1 MTKPKSATDLDLT
14 FLPPDFT
21 LGFVVRESRPN
32 SLKELL
38 GKDRRWRRLF
48 TLWLPTVAGE
58 AGPGAARAFAEMSE
72 TYDRTGKYPDLK
84 LPKANEREWNGTI
97 GRFRE
102 FCGQIRDHLAAL
114 AEQVEQERHGVPAG
128 TLSGGFSW
136 LPPDMRVRFVVE
148 ESRPKNLRELMKHD
162 NPDWRNLFTA
172 WLAGQDP
179 GSAKSFT
186 AIRKWFR
193 NHGRSYTALAK
204 ELGKA
209 DESAWNSAFP
219 AFLDTC
225 AKLREKIDA
234 RVKAAKKTDA
244 GVEAERRLAG
254 ANTAGRVA
262 RFGPE
267 DVKGLI
273 TVETKMLAA
282 TAELKP
288 VFAET
293 YSAYVKAEGW
303 KTRGEATKLLETA
316 YTALMSCE
324 GELRRTTGVLR
335 GLDPKR
341 VAGRDTRNDPG
352 PLIGPAQYE
361 ELGRAWQHY
370 LAALENL
377 GDATVRAAKLCDEWA
392 RKSTAGKLKENFAS
406 AFPVV
411 NGCLLGAE
419 TLVWTLRMC
428 VVSAGLGG
436 VAAFPLAPEVTALVS
451 SAISA
456 AHTIVAEMIRGLVAY
471 SAAGDRETVERH
483 LGAEY
488 AAKLKE
494 LDAKEAAEAA
504 GEDGAPGTGSA
515 VAGGMAAGL
524 PGVLDVAARTAIKT
538 LKDDAAKMKVVAAM
552 PVVGEVIQG
561 LGLIVKW
568 GEQLNPKELRVTEP
582 ERRER
587 LLTALQQAWSQLDA
601 VGEDP
606 DREVTVHSY
615 DAGHDAFYVDL
626 NGERGWV
633 WNGRFT
639 PDDRRRAA
647 ELVVKAF
654 ERESEVFQVDE
665 YFLTALGPRNETLPM
680 TVATLTEQFLGDEDG
695 YFYFQTHVRATVGR
709 QVLLGHARIAV
720 SAEGRARI
728 SDGPHPL
735 DEPGDQRSPLA
746 VLLWQRLSLEPVPDE
761 VPVDFW
767 RDLLDS
773 GLQEWAE
780 KHLDPLQV
788 PDEPLYFGHARSP
801 GDGLLWRI
809 HSADDSFEHGV
820 PYPLDAA

>member
-1 MTKPKSATDLDLT
+1 MTKPKPATDLDLT
-14 FLPPDFT
+14 FLPPDFQ
-21 LGFVVRESRPN
+21 LGFVVHESRPS

-48 TLWLPTVAGE
+48 TLWLSEVSGE
-58 AGPGAARAFAEMSE
+58 AGTGAARAFEDLIKTHE
-72 TYDRTGKYPDLK
+72 RTAKYPALT
-84 LPKANEREWNGTI
+84 KANERQWNDLI

-102 FCGQIRDHLAAL
+102 FCQRIRDHLAAL
-114 AEQVEQERHGVPAG
+114 AEQVERERYAVPAG

-148 ESRPKNLRELMKHD
+148 ESRPKNLRELMKND
-162 NPDWRNLFTA
+162 NPDWRNLFAA
-172 WLAGQDP
+172 WLAGQDRD
-179 GSAKSFT
+179 SADSFK
-186 AIRKWFR
+186 ALRKWFR
-193 NHGRSYTALAK
+193 DHGRSYTALAK

-209 DESAWNSAFP
+209 DEAAWNGAFP

-225 AKLREKIDA
+225 AKLREKIGA
-234 RVKAAKKTDA
+234 QVKATKKADVGA
-244 GVEAERRLAG
+244 EAERRLVG
-254 ANTAGRVA
+254 ASTARRVA
-262 RFGPE
+262 RFGPD

-273 TVETKMLAA
+273 AVEARMLAA
-282 TAELKP
+282 TAGIKP
-288 VFAET
+288 VFAAT
-293 YSAYVKAEGW
+293 YSAYAEAEGW
-303 KTRGEATKLLETA
+303 KSRDEAKALLEAA

-341 VAGRDTRNDPG
+341 VRDRDTRNDPA

-361 ELGRAWQHY
+361 ELGTAWRNY

-377 GDATVRAAKLCDEWA
+377 GDATVRAARLCDAWA
-392 RKSTAGKLKENFAS
+392 RKSTAGKLKEDFAS

-428 VVSAGLGG
+428 VVSAGLAG

-456 AHTIVAEMIRGLVAY
+456 AHTIVAELIRGLVAY

-488 AAKLKE
+488 VAKLKE

-504 GEDGAPGTGSA
+504 AEDDAPGTGSA
-515 VAGGMAAGL
+515 VAGGVAAGL
-524 PGVLDVAARTAIKT
+524 PGLLDVGARSAMKV
-538 LKDDAAKMKVVAAM
+538 LRDDTAKMKVVTAM

-561 LGLIVKW
+561 LGLVVKW

-582 ERRER
+582 QRRQR
-587 LLTALQQAWSQLDA
+587 LLEALKHAWSELDA
-601 VGEDP
+601 IGENP
-606 DREVTVHSY
+606 DREVTVHGY

-639 PDDRRRAA
+639 PDDRTRAA
-647 ELVVKAF
+647 GFVVKAF
-654 ERESEVFQVDE
+654 ERESELFQIDE
-665 YFLTALGPRNETLPM
+665 YFVTALGPQGQALPM
-680 TVATLTEQFLGDEDG
+680 TAPVLTEQFLGDEDG
-695 YFYFQTHVRATVGR
+695 YFYFRTHVRATVDGHF
-709 QVLLGHARIAV
+709 LLGEARIAV
-720 SAEGRARI
+720 TAEGRARI

-735 DEPGDQRSPLA
+735 AGAEDRLGPLT
-746 VLLWQRLSLEPVPDE
+746 VLLWQCRSLEPLPDE

-767 RDLLDS
+767 RDLVDN

-780 KHLDPLQV
+780 EHLDRTQV
-788 PDEPLYFGHARSP
+788 PDEPLYFGHAHSR

-809 HSADDSFEHGV
+809 HTHDDSFEFGV

>member
-1 MTKPKSATDLDLT
+1 MTKPKPATDLDLT
-14 FLPPDFT
+14 FLPPDFQ
-21 LGFVVRESRPN
+21 LGFVVHESRPS

-48 TLWLPTVAGE
+48 TLWLSEVSGE
-58 AGPGAARAFAEMSE
+58 AGTGAARAFEDLAKTHE
-72 TYDRTGKYPDLK
+72 RTAKYPVLT
-84 LPKANEREWNGTI
+84 KANERQWNDLI

-102 FCGQIRDHLAAL
+102 FCQRIRDHLAAL
-114 AEQVEQERHGVPAG
+114 AEQVERERYAVPAG

-148 ESRPKNLRELMKHD
+148 ESRPKNLRELMKND
-162 NPDWRNLFTA
+162 NPDWRNLFAA
-172 WLAGQDP
+172 WLAGQDRD
-179 GSAKSFT
+179 SADSFK
-186 AIRKWFR
+186 ALRKWFR
-193 NHGRSYTALAK
+193 DHGRSYTALAK

-209 DESAWNSAFP
+209 DEAAWNGAFP

-225 AKLREKIDA
+225 ARLREKIGA
-234 RVKAAKKTDA
+234 RVKATKKADVGA
-244 GVEAERRLAG
+244 EAERRLVG
-254 ANTAGRVA
+254 ASTARRVA
-262 RFGPE
+262 RFGPD

-273 TVETKMLAA
+273 AVEARMLAA
-282 TAELKP
+282 TAGIKP
-288 VFAET
+288 VFAAT
-293 YSAYVKAEGW
+293 YSAYAEAEGW
-303 KTRGEATKLLETA
+303 KTRDEARALLEAA

-341 VAGRDTRNDPG
+341 VRDRDTRNDPA
-352 PLIGPAQYE
+352 PLIGPPQYE
-361 ELGRAWQHY
+361 ELGTAWRNY

-377 GDATVRAAKLCDEWA
+377 GDATVRAARLCDAWA

-428 VVSAGLGG
+428 VVSAGLAG

-456 AHTIVAEMIRGLVAY
+456 AHTIVAELIRGLVAY

-488 AAKLKE
+488 VAKLKE

-504 GEDGAPGTGSA
+504 AEDGAPGTGSA
-515 VAGGMAAGL
+515 VAGGVAAGL
-524 PGVLDVAARTAIKT
+524 PGLLDVGARSAMKA
-538 LKDDAAKMKVVAAM
+538 LRDDTAKMKVVTAM

-561 LGLIVKW
+561 LGLVVKW

-582 ERRER
+582 QRRQR
-587 LLTALQQAWSQLDA
+587 LLEALKHAWSELDA
-601 VGEDP
+601 IGENP
-606 DREVTVHSY
+606 DREVTVHGY

-639 PDDRRRAA
+639 PDDRTRAA
-647 ELVVKAF
+647 GFVVKAF
-654 ERESEVFQVDE
+654 ERESELFQIGE
-665 YFLTALGPRNETLPM
+665 YFLTALGPQGQALPM
-680 TVATLTEQFLGDEDG
+680 TTPVLTEQFLGDEDG
-695 YFYFQTHVRATVGR
+695 YFYFRTHVRATVDGHF
-709 QVLLGHARIAV
+709 LLGEARIAV
-720 SAEGRARI
+720 TAEGRARI

-735 DEPGDQRSPLA
+735 AGAEDRRGPLT
-746 VLLWQRLSLEPVPDE
+746 VLLWQCRSLEPVPDE

-767 RDLLDS
+767 RDLVDN

-780 KHLDPLQV
+780 EHLDQTQV
-788 PDEPLYFGHARSP
+788 PDEPLYFGHARSR

-809 HSADDSFEHGV
+809 HTHDDSFERGV